1 MNWKKMLIVGVLAGI
16 VFGMAL
22 FICGA
27 ITARIVYGAQMAPE
41 GKFDESQMNAFYF
54 FWTKIVI
61 GIFFGILFLFFY
73 EKLPLL
79 KRIEGALNG
88 LKYGFFF
95 WLIIS
100 LWDLSHPFLYESIWS
115 RDQLFWLL
123 YTLWGFLAFGGTTG
137 YLYRKSPFSK
147 AEKHLDFQVTL

>member
-1 MNWKKMLIVGVLAGI
+1 MLIVGVLAGI

-61 GIFFGILFLFFY
+61 GIFFGILFL
-73 EKLPLL
+73 L
-79 KRIEGALNG
+79 
-88 LKYGFFF
+88 
-95 WLIIS
+95 
-100 LWDLSHPFLYESIWS
+100 
-115 RDQLFWLL
+115 
-123 YTLWGFLAFGGTTG
+123 T
-137 YLYRKSPFSK
+137 
-147 AEKHLDFQVTL
+147 V